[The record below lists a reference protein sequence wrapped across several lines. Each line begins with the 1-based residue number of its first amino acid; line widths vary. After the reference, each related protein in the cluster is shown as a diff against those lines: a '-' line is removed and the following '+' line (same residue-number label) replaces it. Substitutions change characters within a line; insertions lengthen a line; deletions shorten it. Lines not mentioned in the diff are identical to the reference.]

1 MTEYLMG
8 GEWTPA
14 RAVRARLLRAATV
27 LETSTDD
34 LDLAMAKYVRL
45 GWQAVASRPRD
56 LDRLLARARELSAG
70 KVAGNG

>member
-1 MTEYLMG
+1 MG

-27 LETSTDD
+27 LETSTEA

-45 GWQAVASRPRD
+45 VGWQKVAAQPRD
-56 LDRLLARARELSAG
+56 LDRLLARARELSSAG
-70 KVAGNG
+70 KVTP